1 MSNILH
7 MDLTQSILKH
17 FFDVYNELGYG
28 FLERVYQNALYYEL
42 KANGFQVEAQKRIK
56 VYYKEIEVGDY
67 FADIIVNDL
76 VILELKAQD
85 YLIEANEFQLINYLK
100 STSCEVG
107 LLLYFGKKPEFIRK
121 VYQNNRK

>member
-1 MSNILH
+1 MSSILH
-7 MDLTQSILKH
+7 RDLTKSILKH

-28 FLERVYQNALYYEL
+28 FLARVYQNALYYEL
-42 KANGFQVEAQKRIK
+42 KSNGFQVEAQKRIK

-107 LLLYFGKKPEFIRK
+107 LLLNFGKKPEFIRK